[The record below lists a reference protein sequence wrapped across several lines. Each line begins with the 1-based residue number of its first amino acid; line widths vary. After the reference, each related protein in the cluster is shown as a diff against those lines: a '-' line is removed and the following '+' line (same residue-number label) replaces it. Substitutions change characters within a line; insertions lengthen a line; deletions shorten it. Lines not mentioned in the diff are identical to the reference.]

1 MVIENN
7 DVVSYYTTYAL
18 AIYQCKRDDSAD
30 DHLHDH
36 DTGTIMQRF
45 SGDFFAIVAPA
56 SWILAKQNVL
66 RGASG
71 HSKSTGSPLDAI
83 LLLL

>member
-45 SGDFFAIVAPA
+45 GRDFFAIVAPA
-56 SWILAKQNVL
+56 
-66 RGASG
+66 
-71 HSKSTGSPLDAI
+71 T
-83 LLLL
+83 